1 MKFLPDEEMLFDRRA
16 KKLKLLETGGKFE
29 QLKEPIVQICLL
41 LHTKKRFLISI
52 YCGYSPINA
61 SNSRLVVS
69 HVSKSTSCCAS
80 FSSSCF

>member
-41 LHTKKRFLISI
+41 LHTKKDF
-52 YCGYSPINA
+52 
-61 SNSRLVVS
+61 
-69 HVSKSTSCCAS
+69 
-80 FSSSCF
+80 